1 MAAPNPIHATGA
13 LTSDDK
19 ARRSIIQASIGARVD
34 MNADRL
40 TDAEALR
47 RLELWVNTLAM
58 SGQFYN
64 ALLDIAGFAQLVAE
78 REARRDADR
87 DPA

>member
-1 MAAPNPIHATGA
+1 
-13 LTSDDK
+13 
-19 ARRSIIQASIGARVD
+19 
-34 MNADRL
+34 
-40 TDAEALR
+40 
-47 RLELWVNTLAM
+47 LWVNTLAM